1 MAGGTRVRLWAFG
14 AKLKPSESKRQV
26 SSKTKQREQLYT
38 IHSTQFSAV
47 SRIEFAFSHNS
58 DPQKS
63 SDRST
68 RVQKSELQILDFC
81 LCRLMKPRLLLF
93 LEKNLELPG
102 NTCHFSFYLSMY
114 VGK

>member
-1 MAGGTRVRLWAFG
+1 MHDIDEWVSIFGQGVSRALSHEISRIAGGTRLRFCAFG

-38 IHSTQFSAV
+38 IHFTQFSAV

-63 SDRST
+63 SDHST
-68 RVQKSELQILDFC
+68 LVQKSELQILDVVSI
-81 LCRLMKPRLLLF
+81 
-93 LEKNLELPG
+93 G
-102 NTCHFSFYLSMY
+102 
-114 VGK
+114 